1 MEEHALFI
9 LIVIITS
16 PLTFWA
22 FSLMLRWG
30 DFMSSLKVKSFL
42 YTKLGLKFRMTER
55 IGDFGACV
63 IAGIFSIFT
72 VVTGFFPTQAYEY
85 ITKVVF

>member
-1 MEEHALFI
+1 MEDYVLFI
-9 LIVIITS
+9 LITIITS
-16 PLTFWA
+16 PIVYWA
-22 FSLMLRWG
+22 FSLMFCWG

-42 YTKLGLKFRMTER
+42 YTKLGLKFRITER

-85 ITKVVF
+85 MTRVVF

>member
-42 YTKLGLKFRMTER
+42 YTKLGLKFRITER
-55 IGDFGACV
+55 IGDFEAFV
-63 IAGIFSIFT
+63 IAYGFGFIT
-72 VVTGFFPTQAYEY
+72 VVTSFFPTQVYEY
-85 ITKVVF
+85 MTRVVF